1 MGKKFAL
8 LPFFFCATLVCA
20 QDSRPDSAGAQDTRS
35 PTAQSAAQNVV
46 EVAIRDYKF
55 QPAELRIKPGT
66 TVKWT
71 NHEKRANHSVLFLGP
86 QGFESER
93 MFPDESWQRTFDKAG
108 EYPYSC
114 GPHPEMHG
122 KVIVAD

>member
-8 LPFFFCATLVCA
+8 LPFFFWATLVCA
-20 QDSRPDSAGAQDTRS
+20 QDSRSDSAGAQDTR
-35 PTAQSAAQNVV
+35 PQTAAQNVV

-93 MFPDESWQRTFDKAG
+93 MFPDESWQRTFDKPG

-122 KVIVAD
+122 KVIVDD